1 MRFFKVNNNCIGCMA
16 CVDNCPGRA
25 LKAEWE
31 GDKAFIYHNMAKCAR
46 CGLCWRICPENAIEF
61 GELLQGHWDEVERF
75 DIVTCGRCSKTIC
88 TVKQLEEIR
97 NRVELDSELLCDECR
112 PLAVSEKL
120 RKSWSEMEKAIS
132 FQGAGK

>member
-1 MRFFKVNNNCIGCMA
+1 MA

-31 GDKAFIYHNMAKCAR
+31 GDKALIYHNMAKCAR

-61 GELLQGHWDEVERF
+61 GDLLQGHWDEVERF
-75 DIVTCGRCSKTIC
+75 DIVTCERCSKTIC
-88 TVKQLEEIR
+88 TTKQLQEIR
-97 NRVELDSELLCDECR
+97 NTVEFGSELLCDECR
-112 PLAVSEKL
+112 PLAMSEKL
-120 RKSWSEMEKAIS
+120 RKSWGETKKAIS

>member
-31 GDKAFIYHNMAKCAR
+31 GHKAFIYHNMAKCAR

-61 GELLQGHWDEVERF
+61 GNLLQGHWDEVESF
-75 DIVTCGRCSKTIC
+75 DTVPCERCSKTIC
-88 TVKQLEEIR
+88 TTKQLEEIR
-97 NRVELDSELLCDECR
+97 NTVELDSELLCDECR
-112 PLAVSEKL
+112 PLAMSEKL
-120 RKSWSEMEKAIS
+120 RKSWGEKVKVTS
-132 FQGAGK
+132 FQGAEK